1 METKILKI
9 HKISRTRLV
18 RAFRKLGFVEDFHT
32 KDVTVLRQMNFPF
45 DRLVI
50 PNDREIS
57 VELVKLYLKD
67 LTIDWDDF
75 YTNFLLTS

>member
-1 METKILKI
+1 MKILKI
-9 HKISRTRLV
+9 HEISRTRLL

-32 KDVTVLRQMNFPF
+32 KDVTVLRQMHFPF

-57 VELVKLYLKD
+57 VELIQLYLKD
-67 LTIDWDDF
+67 LNLDWDDF